1 MRRILAFV
9 GLLGLLSCETEITDF
24 KTENLSDAVV
34 VYGEMTNLAG
44 PYTVRL
50 NFTSGYS
57 PFDPTQFQGQSI
69 PGADVRIVEESGS
82 AIVLK
87 EIQKGMYQ
95 TPASF
100 QGQVGKKYRLKI
112 MTPDGLDIASSWQV
126 LSAPTELKTLNS
138 KYVNAEKVEDM
149 YFEMQASL
157 QDTRGA
163 DDYYFIKRQDFI
175 QFLTTCPTPPAP
187 PAPVPICYSK
197 CWQAVQNT
205 QPILVDDA
213 FLDGREIKVPL
224 AAIPYDDFT
233 EWFVQMEVYHV
244 DKATHQYWKRQ
255 EDQRTLGG
263 GIFDKVPAQIIGNLT
278 CVNNPNRQ
286 VLGYFMVAGKTKKRV
301 LVDRYNGIPGESYQ
315 KLVNLVNFKKL
326 RYQDSPLWDC
336 RQAAWVPYN
345 IGLNLPV
352 Y

>member
-1 MRRILAFV
+1 M

-24 KTENLSDAVV
+24 KTKNLSDAVV
-34 VYGEMTNLAG
+34 VYGEMSNLAG
-44 PYTVRL
+44 PYTIRL
-50 NFTSGYS
+50 NYTSGYS
-57 PFDPTQFQGQSI
+57 PFDPTQFQGESI

-95 TPASF
+95 TPVSF

-112 MTPDGLDIASSWQV
+112 MTKDGLDIASSWQV
-126 LSAPTELKTLNS
+126 LSAPIELKSLTS
-138 KYVNAEKVEDM
+138 TYSNAEKVEEM
-149 YFEMQASL
+149 QFNMQASL
-157 QDTRGA
+157 QDTRGS
-163 DDYYFIKRQDFI
+163 DDYYFVKRQDFI

-213 FLDGREIKVPL
+213 FLDGREINLPL

-233 EWFVQMEVYHV
+233 EWFVQLEVYHV

-263 GIFDKVPAQIIGNLT
+263 GIFDKVPAQIIGNLRT
-278 CVNNPNRQ
+278 VNDPDQQVVGFFLVGGLYRQ
-286 VLGYFMVAGKTKKRV
+286 RLT
-301 LVDRYNGIPGESYQ
+301 VDRYNGIPEETYR
-315 KLVNLVNFKKL
+315 KLGFYVDFCTVGKPVRRRILKGDP
-326 RYQDSPLWDC
+326 RTGMD
-336 RQAAWVPYN
+336 
-345 IGLNLPV
+345 GLSLCV
-352 Y
+352 HHWELA

>member
-9 GLLGLLSCETEITDF
+9 GLLGLISCETEITDF

-34 VYGEMTNLAG
+34 VYGEMTNQAG

-50 NFTSGYS
+50 NYTSGYS
-57 PFDPTQFQGQSI
+57 PFDATQFQGESI
-69 PGADVRIVEESGS
+69 PGADVRILEESGS

-112 MTPDGLDIASSWQV
+112 MTPNGLDIASNWQE

-138 KYVNAEKVEDM
+138 KYVNAGKVEDM

-157 QDTRGA
+157 QDTRGS

-175 QFLTTCPTPPAP
+175 QFLTTCPTPPPP

-205 QPILVDDA
+205 QPILMDDA

-233 EWFVQMEVYHV
+233 EWFVQLEVYHV
-244 DKATHQYWKRQ
+244 NKATHQYWKRQ

-278 CVNNPNRQ
+278 CLNNPDRQ

-301 LVDRYNGIPGESYQ
+301 LVDRFNGIPGESYQ

>member
-1 MRRILAFV
+1 M

-69 PGADVRIVEESGS
+69 AGADVRILEESGS

-87 EIQKGMYQ
+87 EMQKGMYQ

-138 KYVNAEKVEDM
+138 KYVNAEKVEDI
-149 YFEMQASL
+149 YFEMQASF

-187 PAPVPICYSK
+187 PAPVPICYNK

-205 QPILVDDA
+205 QPILMDDA

-224 AAIPYDDFT
+224 ASIPYDDFT

-278 CVNNPNRQ
+278 CLNNPDRQ

-301 LVDRYNGIPGESYQ
+301 LVDRYNGIPAASYQ

>member
-1 MRRILAFV
+1 M

-82 AIVLK
+82 VIVLK

-278 CVNNPNRQ
+278 CLNNPDRQ

-301 LVDRYNGIPGESYQ
+301 LVDRYNGIPGASYQ

>member
-34 VYGEMTNLAG
+34 VYGEMTNQVG

-50 NFTSGYS
+50 NYTSGYS
-57 PFDPTQFQGQSI
+57 PFDATQFQGESI

-138 KYVNAEKVEDM
+138 KYVNSEKVEDM

-157 QDTRGA
+157 QDTRGS

-175 QFLTTCPTPPAP
+175 QFLTTCPTPPPP

-205 QPILVDDA
+205 QPILMDDA

-224 AAIPYDDFT
+224 AVIPYDDFT
-233 EWFVQMEVYHV
+233 EWFVQLEVYHV

-278 CVNNPNRQ
+278 CVNNPDRQ

>member
-1 MRRILAFV
+1 M

-69 PGADVRIVEESGS
+69 AGADVRILEESGS

-87 EIQKGMYQ
+87 EMQKGMYQ

-138 KYVNAEKVEDM
+138 KYVNAEKVEDI

-187 PAPVPICYSK
+187 PAPVPICYNK

-224 AAIPYDDFT
+224 ASIPYDDFT

-278 CVNNPNRQ
+278 CLNNPDRQ

-301 LVDRYNGIPGESYQ
+301 LVDRYNGIPAASYQ

-336 RQAAWVPYN
+336 RQAAWIPYN

>member
-1 MRRILAFV
+1 M

-157 QDTRGA
+157 QDTRGS

-175 QFLTTCPTPPAP
+175 QFLTTCPEPPP
-187 PAPVPICYSK
+187 PPQPVPACDCK
-197 CWQAVQNT
+197 CWQAPQNT
-205 QPILVDDA
+205 QPILLTDFLVD
-213 FLDGREIKVPL
+213 GSKIKLPL
-224 AAIPYDDFT
+224 GSVNFRDFT
-233 EWFVQMEVYHV
+233 DWVVQLEVYSV
-244 DKATHQYWKRQ
+244 DRATHTYWQRQ

-263 GIFDKVPAQIIGNLT
+263 GIFDKVPAQILGNLT
-278 CVNNPNRQ
+278 CLNNPDQQ
-286 VLGYFMVAGKTKKRV
+286 VLGYFMVAGKSKTRLK
-301 LVDRYNGIPGESYQ
+301 VDRYNGIPYETYN
-315 KLVNLVNFKKL
+315 KLVNYVEFNNI
-326 RYQDSPLWDC
+326 RYKNYPLWDC
-336 RQAAWVPYN
+336 RKAAWIPYN
-345 IGLNLPV
+345 VGLNLPV

>member
-1 MRRILAFV
+1 M

-69 PGADVRIVEESGS
+69 AGADVRILEESGS

-87 EIQKGMYQ
+87 EMQKGMYQ

-138 KYVNAEKVEDM
+138 KYVNAEKVEDI
-149 YFEMQASL
+149 YFEMQASV

-187 PAPVPICYSK
+187 PAPVPICYNK

-205 QPILVDDA
+205 QPILMDDA

-224 AAIPYDDFT
+224 ASIPYDDFT

-278 CVNNPNRQ
+278 CLNNPDRQ

-301 LVDRYNGIPGESYQ
+301 LVDRYNGIPAASYQ

>member
-1 MRRILAFV
+1 M

-69 PGADVRIVEESGS
+69 AGADVRILEESGS

-87 EIQKGMYQ
+87 EMQKGMYQ

-138 KYVNAEKVEDM
+138 KYVNAEKVEDI

-187 PAPVPICYSK
+187 PAPVPICYNK

-224 AAIPYDDFT
+224 ASIPYDDFT

-278 CVNNPNRQ
+278 CLNNPDRQ

-301 LVDRYNGIPGESYQ
+301 LVDRYNGIPAASYQ

>member
-1 MRRILAFV
+1 M

-69 PGADVRIVEESGS
+69 AGAYVRILEESGS

-87 EIQKGMYQ
+87 EMQKGMYQ

-138 KYVNAEKVEDM
+138 KYVNAEKVEDI
-149 YFEMQASL
+149 YFEMQASV

-187 PAPVPICYSK
+187 PAPVPICYNK

-205 QPILVDDA
+205 QPILMDDV

-224 AAIPYDDFT
+224 ASIPYDDFT

-278 CVNNPNRQ
+278 CLNNPDRQ

-301 LVDRYNGIPGESYQ
+301 LVDRYNGIPAASYQ

>member
-9 GLLGLLSCETEITDF
+9 GLLGLFSCETEITDF

-34 VYGEMTNLAG
+34 VYGEMTNQAG

-50 NFTSGYS
+50 NYTSGYS
-57 PFDPTQFQGQSI
+57 PFDATQFQGESI
-69 PGADVRIVEESGS
+69 PGADVRILEESGS

-138 KYVNAEKVEDM
+138 KYVNAGKVEDM

-157 QDTRGA
+157 QDTRGS

-205 QPILVDDA
+205 QPILMDDA

-233 EWFVQMEVYHV
+233 EWFVQLEVYHV

-278 CVNNPNRQ
+278 CLNNPDRQ

>member
-1 MRRILAFV
+1 M

-34 VYGEMTNLAG
+34 VYGEMTNLVG

-69 PGADVRIVEESGS
+69 AGADVRILEESGS

-87 EIQKGMYQ
+87 EIQKEMYQ

-138 KYVNAEKVEDM
+138 KYVNAEKVEDI
-149 YFEMQASL
+149 YFEMQASI

-224 AAIPYDDFT
+224 ASIPYDDFT

-255 EDQRTLGG
+255 EDQRMLGG

-278 CVNNPNRQ
+278 CLNNPDRQ

-301 LVDRYNGIPGESYQ
+301 LVDRYNGIPAASYQ